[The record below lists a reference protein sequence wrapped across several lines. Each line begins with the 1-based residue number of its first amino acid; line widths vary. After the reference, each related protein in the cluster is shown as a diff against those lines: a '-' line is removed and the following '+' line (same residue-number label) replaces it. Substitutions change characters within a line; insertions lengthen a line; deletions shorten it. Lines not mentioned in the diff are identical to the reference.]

1 MNTIYKTT
9 QKNVLS
15 AIRKNYVI
23 DENLIFKEETG

>member
-1 MNTIYKTT
+1 MNTIYKNT

-15 AIRKNYVI
+15 AIPKNYVI

>member
-15 AIRKNYVI
+15 AIHKNYVI

>member
-1 MNTIYKTT
+1 MNTINKNT

-15 AIRKNYVI
+15 AIHKNYFI